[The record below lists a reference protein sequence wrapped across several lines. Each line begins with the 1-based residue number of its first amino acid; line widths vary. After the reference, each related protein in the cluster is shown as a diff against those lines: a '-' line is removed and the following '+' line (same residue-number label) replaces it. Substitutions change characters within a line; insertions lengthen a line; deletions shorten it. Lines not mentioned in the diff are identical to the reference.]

1 MSKQKKQH
9 TGLHRV
15 LLVLTSILLVVAL
28 AANVAGV
35 YFAETIDNYVTG
47 THLDTSE
54 KATAAVMETGEKVAE
69 RIAAEGAV
77 LLKNDGAL
85 PLASDVTKVNVFGW
99 GSTQWLGS
107 GSGSGRVV
115 STDTGLLDALEAA
128 GIDYNSELTDMYKA
142 FQPERPYASNQVGTL
157 NSWPEQSCRLYEPDI
172 NDTDY
177 YTTTMLEN
185 AKAFSDTAI
194 VVFNRFA
201 GESNDCPQVQYKQ
214 TTKDGDIIVDESR
227 TYLDLSTE
235 EEDLLTY
242 VGENYENVIVLLNT
256 GNVMAVGQVE
266 SIPGVD
272 ACLMVGLTGT
282 NAATAIP
289 KLLWGD
295 INPSGRTADTWAY
308 RFDTAASYANAGL
321 NGVGV
326 YSNADGLYPA
336 DGTTMGN
343 LGESNYPYTQV
354 SYVDYAEGIYVGYK
368 WYETADAEGYWDTV
382 SNEYGNGYEGVVQY
396 PFGYGLS
403 YTDFDWEVTDASAN
417 VTSLTK
423 DGEVTVKVK
432 VTNKGSVAGKD
443 VVELYYTAPY
453 ITGEIEKS
461 SVELGAFAKTE
472 ELQPGESQELT
483 LTIPV
488 ENMASYDAYD
498 SNHNG
503 FAGYELDA
511 GDYIF
516 TVRHDAHT
524 VDDDANATIVCTLS
538 ANVQYPTDKVTGA
551 EVSNKF
557 TGSDAVDGVSLD
569 GIDSEQNI
577 VYLTRADF
585 EGTFPKENVDTR
597 AMTDNVKALNLYTA
611 EMAEDFIKDTD
622 EPVTTGAKNGL
633 KVEEDGYITELGYQ
647 LGKNYDDPQWDS
659 LLDQL
664 TKEEMENLYLHGYVR
679 NNELPSIG
687 KPTTREV
694 DGPSQA
700 GSFNQASFGTGYPNA
715 GTMAQTWNAELAG
728 IYGQSIGQQAAH
740 LGYDGLYAPAT
751 NMHRSPFDGRNY
763 EYYSEDSLL
772 SGTMCGKTVEGSKQ
786 AGIYMYVKH
795 FICNDGESGMYRD
808 AVYTWMTEQALREI
822 YLKPFQMLVEDYGAT
837 ALMSSYNRI
846 GAVWAGGSEALLTSI
861 LRDEWG
867 FHGAVVTDY
876 SDHQN
881 YMNGDQS
888 LRAGGSLWMDGWLS
902 NGAFFCETSSNTYM
916 QQLRR
921 AAKNVIYMYLNA
933 RAVNQDYAQTVDAS
947 ILKPATIPNFAW
959 WKCVLGAVD
968 VVVVLLFAL
977 SVRAVAKDK
986 KRKGENGGI

>member
-69 RIAAEGAV
+69 QIAAEGAV

-511 GDYIF
+511 GD
-516 TVRHDAHT
+516 
-524 VDDDANATIVCTLS
+524 
-538 ANVQYPTDKVTGA
+538 
-551 EVSNKF
+551 
-557 TGSDAVDGVSLD
+557 
-569 GIDSEQNI
+569 
-577 VYLTRADF
+577 
-585 EGTFPKENVDTR
+585 
-597 AMTDNVKALNLYTA
+597 
-611 EMAEDFIKDTD
+611 
-622 EPVTTGAKNGL
+622 
-633 KVEEDGYITELGYQ
+633 
-647 LGKNYDDPQWDS
+647 
-659 LLDQL
+659 
-664 TKEEMENLYLHGYVR
+664 
-679 NNELPSIG
+679 
-687 KPTTREV
+687 
-694 DGPSQA
+694 
-700 GSFNQASFGTGYPNA
+700 
-715 GTMAQTWNAELAG
+715 
-728 IYGQSIGQQAAH
+728 
-740 LGYDGLYAPAT
+740 
-751 NMHRSPFDGRNY
+751 
-763 EYYSEDSLL
+763 
-772 SGTMCGKTVEGSKQ
+772 
-786 AGIYMYVKH
+786 
-795 FICNDGESGMYRD
+795 
-808 AVYTWMTEQALREI
+808 
-822 YLKPFQMLVEDYGAT
+822 
-837 ALMSSYNRI
+837 
-846 GAVWAGGSEALLTSI
+846 
-861 LRDEWG
+861 
-867 FHGAVVTDY
+867 
-876 SDHQN
+876 
-881 YMNGDQS
+881 
-888 LRAGGSLWMDGWLS
+888 
-902 NGAFFCETSSNTYM
+902 
-916 QQLRR
+916 
-921 AAKNVIYMYLNA
+921 
-933 RAVNQDYAQTVDAS
+933 
-947 ILKPATIPNFAW
+947 
-959 WKCVLGAVD
+959 
-968 VVVVLLFAL
+968 
-977 SVRAVAKDK
+977 
-986 KRKGENGGI
+986 

>member
-69 RIAAEGAV
+69 QIAAEGAV

-308 RFDTAASYANAGL
+308 RFDYRCLSYANAGL
-321 NGVGV
+321 QTAWGLT
-326 YSNADGLYPA
+326 AMRDGLYPCGWYDHA
-336 DGTTMGN
+336 AIWARVTTLIRPGFLCGLCRGN
-343 LGESNYPYTQV
+343 LCR
-354 SYVDYAEGIYVGYK
+354 
-368 WYETADAEGYWDTV
+368 
-382 SNEYGNGYEGVVQY
+382 
-396 PFGYGLS
+396 L
-403 YTDFDWEVTDASAN
+403 
-417 VTSLTK
+417 
-423 DGEVTVKVK
+423 
-432 VTNKGSVAGKD
+432 
-443 VVELYYTAPY
+443 
-453 ITGEIEKS
+453 
-461 SVELGAFAKTE
+461 
-472 ELQPGESQELT
+472 
-483 LTIPV
+483 
-488 ENMASYDAYD
+488 
-498 SNHNG
+498 
-503 FAGYELDA
+503 
-511 GDYIF
+511 
-516 TVRHDAHT
+516 
-524 VDDDANATIVCTLS
+524 
-538 ANVQYPTDKVTGA
+538 
-551 EVSNKF
+551 
-557 TGSDAVDGVSLD
+557 
-569 GIDSEQNI
+569 
-577 VYLTRADF
+577 
-585 EGTFPKENVDTR
+585 
-597 AMTDNVKALNLYTA
+597 
-611 EMAEDFIKDTD
+611 
-622 EPVTTGAKNGL
+622 
-633 KVEEDGYITELGYQ
+633 
-647 LGKNYDDPQWDS
+647 
-659 LLDQL
+659 
-664 TKEEMENLYLHGYVR
+664 
-679 NNELPSIG
+679 
-687 KPTTREV
+687 
-694 DGPSQA
+694 
-700 GSFNQASFGTGYPNA
+700 
-715 GTMAQTWNAELAG
+715 
-728 IYGQSIGQQAAH
+728 
-740 LGYDGLYAPAT
+740 
-751 NMHRSPFDGRNY
+751 
-763 EYYSEDSLL
+763 
-772 SGTMCGKTVEGSKQ
+772 
-786 AGIYMYVKH
+786 
-795 FICNDGESGMYRD
+795 
-808 AVYTWMTEQALREI
+808 
-822 YLKPFQMLVEDYGAT
+822 
-837 ALMSSYNRI
+837 
-846 GAVWAGGSEALLTSI
+846 
-861 LRDEWG
+861 
-867 FHGAVVTDY
+867 
-876 SDHQN
+876 
-881 YMNGDQS
+881 
-888 LRAGGSLWMDGWLS
+888 
-902 NGAFFCETSSNTYM
+902 
-916 QQLRR
+916 
-921 AAKNVIYMYLNA
+921 
-933 RAVNQDYAQTVDAS
+933 
-947 ILKPATIPNFAW
+947 
-959 WKCVLGAVD
+959 
-968 VVVVLLFAL
+968 
-977 SVRAVAKDK
+977 
-986 KRKGENGGI
+986 